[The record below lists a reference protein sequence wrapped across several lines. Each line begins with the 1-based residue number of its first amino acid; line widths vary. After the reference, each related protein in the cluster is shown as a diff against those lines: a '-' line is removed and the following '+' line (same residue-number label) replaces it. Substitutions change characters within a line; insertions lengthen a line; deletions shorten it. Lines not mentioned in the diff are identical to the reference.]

1 MIIQITR
8 ILVLLSRTVVSTGS
22 PASLQRGHHGSL
34 HQKVHA
40 GGECERKCRVE
51 HRVRHHVPPSEVIAA
66 RRGAGEPLDDH
77 RVHQVR
83 PEREPGERYPPRV
96 RQERVETFEPT
107 RPAQRRH
114 DTETGGPH
122 RSTRGD
128 ERRVDP
134 RRPALGVPVVGKW
147 RKHARE
153 QSDDRR
159 GTPCFDRRAVEDRP
173 GGRVGHPPLV
183 DETKRHSNQV
193 SGDPRVRLA
202 VGVVG
207 VVPPRFTEHVAT

>member
-153 QSDDRR
+153 QSDVSLANGIHPGCARNALR
-159 GTPCFDRRAVEDRP
+159 PSSRPAPHNVVTTPRPAAHTGRHAVMNAALTHGDQ
-173 GGRVGHPPLV
+173 L
-183 DETKRHSNQV
+183 
-193 SGDPRVRLA
+193 SGSR
-202 VGVVG
+202 
-207 VVPPRFTEHVAT
+207 